1 MTFLNPCEFAERW
14 HRSVKT
20 LERWRSEGS
29 GPVYLKLHGKVLY
42 RLSDVEAYETR
53 YARCSPGVPA
63 SRPAP

>member
-1 MTFLNPCEFAERW
+1 MTFLNPGELAERW

-42 RLSDVEAYETR
+42 RLSDVEAYETQ

-63 SRPAP
+63 RGPAP